1 MGFYMDIA
9 NSFINLFN
17 EYGTTLVLSIL
28 LILIAKK
35 ALHIVPQS
43 EEYIVERLGKYS
55 KTFKSG
61 INILIPFLESVRHK
75 ISILERRLDEFSISV
90 ITRDNVEIK
99 LVTTVFFRV
108 NDSAKSVYRI
118 RDVNGAIQTA
128 AESIIRSAAGKL
140 ELDDVQSAREKMS
153 IEILDNLREASN
165 VWGVEITRTEIT
177 DVIVD
182 QATKQSQRQQ
192 LNAERERRAA
202 VAKAEG
208 EKRSVELAADAKL
221 YEAMKTAEAVKIS
234 ADADAYSITVEAEAT
249 AKQTTLIANAINNE
263 GESAIQ
269 FEVLKQQV
277 EALSKISNSG
287 NTKTVII
294 PTDVTK
300 VLGSLELISDA
311 LKKMTN
317 YFISGEGWLLVGL
330 VLLGLEILTS
340 GYIFLAFGIGSLLTY
355 ALLAFGLTLTMT
367 SNSFVDGI
375 LLNCLMSVIALI
387 ILKLL
392 FNRKSHKDINEY

>member
-1 MGFYMDIA
+1 MDIT

-17 EYGTTLVLSIL
+17 EYATTLVLSIL
-28 LILIAKK
+28 FLLTVKK
-35 ALHIVPQS
+35 ALQIVPQS

-99 LVTTVFFRV
+99 LVTTVFFRI

-118 RDVNGAIQTA
+118 RDVSGAIQTA

-140 ELDDVQSAREKMS
+140 ELDDIQSAREKMS

-182 QATKQSQRQQ
+182 EATKQSQRQQ

-221 YEAMKTAEAVKIS
+221 YEATKTAEAVKVS
-234 ADADAYSITVEAEAT
+234 ADAEAYSITVQAEAT

-311 LKKMTN
+311 LKK
-317 YFISGEGWLLVGL
+317 
-330 VLLGLEILTS
+330 
-340 GYIFLAFGIGSLLTY
+340 
-355 ALLAFGLTLTMT
+355 
-367 SNSFVDGI
+367 
-375 LLNCLMSVIALI
+375 
-387 ILKLL
+387 
-392 FNRKSHKDINEY
+392 

>member
-1 MGFYMDIA
+1 MDIA

-17 EYGTTLVLSIL
+17 EYGTTLVSSIL

-99 LVTTVFFRV
+99 LVTTVFFRI

-118 RDVNGAIQTA
+118 RDVDGAIQTA

-140 ELDDVQSAREKMS
+140 ELDDIQSAREKMS

-182 QATKQSQRQQ
+182 EATKQSQRQQ

-221 YEAMKTAEAVKIS
+221 YEATKTAEAVKVS

-311 LKKMTN
+311 LKK
-317 YFISGEGWLLVGL
+317 
-330 VLLGLEILTS
+330 
-340 GYIFLAFGIGSLLTY
+340 
-355 ALLAFGLTLTMT
+355 
-367 SNSFVDGI
+367 
-375 LLNCLMSVIALI
+375 
-387 ILKLL
+387 
-392 FNRKSHKDINEY
+392 